1 MALAGFPT
9 DRYPGR
15 GFVVGRAA
23 DGKTRLHLYWLTG
36 RSENSRNRVL
46 VEQDGAIRTATADT
60 SKEGDTSLTVYTALT
75 AEGETHIVG
84 NGDQV
89 DTVADLLRRGG
100 SAQDALRTRS
110 HEPDDP
116 IFTPRITAVDSGGIL
131 LLSKIST
138 AGHAFY
144 EPRRLLPGQGFGL
157 RTYSGDGA
165 PVRTF
170 DGDPFE
176 VALDGAPADLAADAW
191 ELLDPELR
199 VALVLKEIDPDGS
212 TRHTILNRY
221 ERVPG

>member
-1 MALAGFPT
+1 VALDGFPE

-15 GFVVGRAA
+15 GFVIGRAA
-23 DGKTRLHLYWLTG
+23 DGIARLHLYWLTG

-46 VEQDGAIRTATADT
+46 VEEGGAIRTATADT
-60 SKEGDTSLTVYTALT
+60 SREGDTSLTVYTALT
-75 AEGETHIVG
+75 SAGETHIVG

-89 DTVADLLRRGG
+89 DTVAEMLRRGG
-100 SAQDALRTRS
+100 AAQDALRTRS

-116 IFTPRITAVDSGGIL
+116 IFTPRITGVDSGGIL

-157 RTYSGDGA
+157 RTYSGDGN

-176 VALDGAPADLAADAW
+176 VALDAAPQELAQAAW

-199 VALVLKEIDPDGS
+199 VALVLKEIAPDGS
-212 TRHTILNRY
+212 VRQTIVNRL
-221 ERVPG
+221 ERVEA

>member
-1 MALAGFPT
+1 MALAGFPE

-15 GFVVGRAA
+15 GFVIGRAA
-23 DGKTRLHLYWLTG
+23 DGKARLHLYWLTG

-46 VEQDGAIRTATADT
+46 VEEDGAIRTATADT
-60 SKEGDTSLTVYTALT
+60 SREGDTSLTVYTALCV
-75 AEGETHIVG
+75 EGETHIVG

-89 DTVADLLRRGG
+89 ETVANQLRRGG

-110 HEPDDP
+110 HEPDEP
-116 IFTPRITAVDSGGIL
+116 IFTPRITGVDSGGIL

-165 PVRTF
+165 PVRSY

-176 VALDGAPADLAADAW
+176 VALDADPQELAHAAW
-191 ELLDPELR
+191 ELLDRELR
-199 VALVLKEIDPDGS
+199 VALVLKEIAPDGS
-212 TRHTILNRY
+212 ARHTIVNRC
-221 ERVPG
+221 ERVSA

>member
-1 MALAGFPT
+1 VPLAGFPE

-15 GFVVGRAA
+15 GFVIGRAP
-23 DGKTRLHLYWLTG
+23 DGGTRLHLYWLTG

-46 VEQDGAIRTATADT
+46 VEEDGAIRTATADT
-60 SKEGDTSLTVYTALT
+60 SREGDTSLTVYTALCT
-75 AEGETHIVG
+75 LGETHIVG

-89 DTVADLLRRGG
+89 DTVADHLARG
-100 SAQDALRTRS
+100 SMAQNALRTRS

-116 IFTPRITAVDSGGIL
+116 IFTPRITGVDSGGIL

-157 RTYSGDGA
+157 RTYSGDGD

-176 VALDGAPADLAADAW
+176 VALDAEPDELAQAAW
-191 ELLDPELR
+191 ELLDPDLR
-199 VALVLKEIDPDGS
+199 VALVLKEIAPDGATS
-212 TRHTILNRY
+212 HTIVNRY
-221 ERVPG
+221 ERIEA

>member
-1 MALAGFPT
+1 MLAGFPE

-15 GFVVGRAA
+15 GFVVGRAS

-46 VEQDGAIRTATADT
+46 VEEDGAIRTATADT
-60 SKEGDTSLTVYTALT
+60 TTEGDTSLTVYAALRP
-75 AEGETHIVG
+75 EGEAHIVG

-89 DTVADLLRRGG
+89 DTVAGFLARGG

-157 RTYSGDGA
+157 RTYSGDGN
-165 PVRTF
+165 PVRHLRRRPVR
-170 DGDPFE
+170 GR
-176 VALDGAPADLAADAW
+176 ARRRAAGARARRLGAARRRAARLA
-191 ELLDPELR
+191 R
-199 VALVLKEIDPDGS
+199 
-212 TRHTILNRY
+212 R
-221 ERVPG
+221 

>member
-1 MALAGFPT
+1 VPIGAFPE

-15 GFVVGRAA
+15 GFVLGRAT
-23 DGKTRLHLYWLTG
+23 DGETRLQLYWLTG
-36 RSENSRNRVL
+36 RSENSRNRIL
-46 VEQDGAIRTATADT
+46 VEEDGAIRTATADT
-60 SKEGDTSLTVYTALT
+60 SREGDTSLTVYTALR
-75 AEGETHIVG
+75 AVGETHIVG

-89 DTVADLLRRGG
+89 DTVAEMLRRGG

-116 IFTPRITAVDSGGIL
+116 IFTPRITGVDSGGIL

-170 DGDPFE
+170 EGDPFE
-176 VALDGAPADLAADAW
+176 VALDGDPEELAHAAW
-191 ELLDPELR
+191 EALDPDLR
-199 VALVLKEIDPDGS
+199 VAVVLKLIAPDGS
-212 TRHTILNRY
+212 ARHTILNRY
-221 ERVPG
+221 ERIAG